1 MKDLIRFAVPADA
14 GRILEI
20 YAPYITDTVISFE
33 YDVPSLADFTAR
45 VERISSKYPYLVY
58 ELDGLVVGYAY
69 ASPYIERAAYDY
81 TVDLSVYVDAAYCG
95 QNIGECLYAALLDIL
110 AKVYVDAAY
119 CGQNIGECLYAALL
133 DILAKQG
140 FYNAYACITA
150 TNQNSLNFHKRMGF
164 TDAGTHPLAGFK
176 HGKWLD
182 VCWYY
187 KRLQADTNP
196 PQPLKQI
203 SSFNNGDL
211 LQPDETYKK

>member
-1 MKDLIRFAVPADA
+1 MKDLIRFAAPDDA

-45 VERISSKYPYLVY
+45 VERISGKYPYLVY
-58 ELDGLVVGYAY
+58 ERDGVVVGYAY

-110 AKVYVDAAY
+110 AK
-119 CGQNIGECLYAALL
+119 
-133 DILAKQG
+133 QG
-140 FYNAYACITA
+140 FYTAYACITA
-150 TNQNSLNFHKRMGF
+150 TNRNSLNFHKRMGF

>member
-1 MKDLIRFAVPADA
+1 MKDLIRFAAPADA

-45 VERISSKYPYLVY
+45 VEKISSKYPYLVY
-58 ELDGLVVGYAY
+58 ERDGVVVGYAY

-95 QNIGECLYAALLDIL
+95 QS
-110 AKVYVDAAY
+110 
-119 CGQNIGECLYAALL
+119 IGECLYAALL

-140 FYNAYACITA
+140 FYNTYACITA
-150 TNQNSLNFHKRMGF
+150 TNRNSLNFHKRMGF

-187 KRLQADTNP
+187 KRLQADTHP

-203 SSFNNGDL
+203 SNFNNGDL
-211 LQPDETYKK
+211 LQPDETYRK

>member
-1 MKDLIRFAVPADA
+1 MKDLIRFAMPTDA

-45 VERISSKYPYLVY
+45 VEKISGKYPYIVY
-58 ELDGLVVGYAY
+58 EHDGVVVGYAY

-81 TVDLSVYVDAAYCG
+81 TVDLSVYVDATYCG
-95 QNIGECLYAALLDIL
+95 QNIGECLYAS
-110 AKVYVDAAY
+110 
-119 CGQNIGECLYAALL
+119 LL

-203 SSFNNGDL
+203 SSFNNSDL

>member
-1 MKDLIRFAVPADA
+1 MKDLIRFAMPTDA

-33 YDVPSLADFTAR
+33 YDVPTLADFTAR

-58 ELDGLVVGYAY
+58 ERDGVVVGYAY

-81 TVDLSVYVDAAYCG
+81 TVDLSVYVDAT
-95 QNIGECLYAALLDIL
+95 
-110 AKVYVDAAY
+110 Y

-150 TNQNSLNFHKRMGF
+150 TNRNSLNFHKRMGF

-203 SSFNNGDL
+203 NSFNNSDL

>member
-1 MKDLIRFAVPADA
+1 MKDLIRFATPADA

-33 YDVPSLADFTAR
+33 YDVPALADFTAR
-45 VERISSKYPYLVY
+45 LERISNKYPYIVY
-58 ELDGLVVGYAY
+58 EHDGVVVAYAY

-95 QNIGECLYAALLDIL
+95 QNIGECLYAS
-110 AKVYVDAAY
+110 
-119 CGQNIGECLYAALL
+119 LL

-203 SSFNNGDL
+203 NSFNNSDL
-211 LQPDETYKK
+211 LQPDKTYKKWA

>member
-1 MKDLIRFAVPADA
+1 MKDLIRFAAPADA

-45 VERISSKYPYLVY
+45 VEKISSKYPYLVY
-58 ELDGLVVGYAY
+58 ERDGVVVGYAY

-95 QNIGECLYAALLDIL
+95 QS
-110 AKVYVDAAY
+110 
-119 CGQNIGECLYAALL
+119 IGECLYAALL

-140 FYNAYACITA
+140 FYNTYACITA
-150 TNQNSLNFHKRMGF
+150 TNRNSLNFHKRMGF

-203 SSFNNGDL
+203 SNFNNGDL
-211 LQPDETYKK
+211 LQPDETYRK

>member
-1 MKDLIRFAVPADA
+1 MKDLIRFAAPDDA

-45 VERISSKYPYLVY
+45 VKRISSKYPYLVY
-58 ELDGLVVGYAY
+58 ERDGVVVGYAY

-95 QNIGECLYAALLDIL
+95 QNIGECLYAS
-110 AKVYVDAAY
+110 
-119 CGQNIGECLYAALL
+119 LL

-164 TDAGTHPLAGFK
+164 TDASTHPLAGFK

-211 LQPDETYKK
+211 LQPYETYKQ

>member
-1 MKDLIRFAVPADA
+1 MKDLIRFAAPADA

-45 VERISSKYPYLVY
+45 AERISSKYPYIVY
-58 ELDGLVVGYAY
+58 ERDGMVVGYAY

-81 TVDLSVYVDAAYCG
+81 TVDLS
-95 QNIGECLYAALLDIL
+95 
-110 AKVYVDAAY
+110 VYVDAAY

-176 HGKWLD
+176 HGRWLD

-187 KRLQADTNP
+187 KRLQADTHP

-203 SSFNNGDL
+203 SSFNNSDL

>member
-110 AKVYVDAAY
+110 AK
-119 CGQNIGECLYAALL
+119 
-133 DILAKQG
+133 QG
-140 FYNAYACITA
+140 FYNTYACITA
-150 TNQNSLNFHKRMGF
+150 TNRNSLNFHKRMGF

-176 HGKWLD
+176 HGKWLG

>member
-1 MKDLIRFAVPADA
+1 MKDLIRFATPADA

-58 ELDGLVVGYAY
+58 ERDGVVVGYAY

-95 QNIGECLYAALLDIL
+95 QNIGECLYAS
-110 AKVYVDAAY
+110 
-119 CGQNIGECLYAALL
+119 LL

-176 HGKWLD
+176 HGRWLD

-187 KRLQADTNP
+187 KRLQADINP

-203 SSFNNGDL
+203 SSFNNSNL
-211 LQPDETYKK
+211 LQPDETYRK

>member
-110 AKVYVDAAY
+110 AK
-119 CGQNIGECLYAALL
+119 
-133 DILAKQG
+133 QG
-140 FYNAYACITA
+140 FYNTYACITA
-150 TNQNSLNFHKRMGF
+150 TNRNSLNFHKRMGF

-187 KRLQADTNP
+187 KRLQADANP

-203 SSFNNGDL
+203 NSFNNGDL
-211 LQPDETYKK
+211 LQPDKTYKK

>member
-1 MKDLIRFAVPADA
+1 MKDLIRFAAPADA

-45 VERISSKYPYLVY
+45 VEKISSKYPYLVY
-58 ELDGLVVGYAY
+58 ERDGVVVGYAY

-95 QNIGECLYAALLDIL
+95 QNIGECLYAS
-110 AKVYVDAAY
+110 
-119 CGQNIGECLYAALL
+119 LL

-196 PQPLKQI
+196 PQSLKQI

>member
-1 MKDLIRFAVPADA
+1 MKELIRFASPADA

-45 VERISSKYPYLVY
+45 VKKISTKYPYLVY
-58 ELDGLVVGYAY
+58 ERNGVVVGYAY

-95 QNIGECLYAALLDIL
+95 QNIGECLYAS
-110 AKVYVDAAY
+110 
-119 CGQNIGECLYAALL
+119 LL

-203 SSFNNGDL
+203 NSFNNGDL
-211 LQPDETYKK
+211 LQPDETYRK

>member
-1 MKDLIRFAVPADA
+1 MKDLIRFAAPADA

-33 YDVPSLADFTAR
+33 YDVPALADFTAR
-45 VERISSKYPYLVY
+45 VEKISSKYPYLVY
-58 ELDGLVVGYAY
+58 ERDGVVVGYAY

-95 QNIGECLYAALLDIL
+95 QNIGECLYT
-110 AKVYVDAAY
+110 
-119 CGQNIGECLYAALL
+119 ALL

-150 TNQNSLNFHKRMGF
+150 INQNSLNFHKRMGF

-203 SSFNNGDL
+203 SSFNNSDL

>member
-1 MKDLIRFAVPADA
+1 MKDLIRFAAPDDA

-45 VERISSKYPYLVY
+45 VERISTKYPYLVY
-58 ELDGLVVGYAY
+58 ERDGIVVGYAY

-110 AKVYVDAAY
+110 P
-119 CGQNIGECLYAALL
+119 
-133 DILAKQG
+133 KQG

-150 TNQNSLNFHKRMGF
+150 TNHNSLNFHKHMGF

-176 HGKWLD
+176 HGHWLD

-203 SSFNNGDL
+203 SSFNNSDL

>member
-1 MKDLIRFAVPADA
+1 MKDLIRFANPDDA

-20 YAPYITDTVISFE
+20 YAPYITDAVISFE

-58 ELDGLVVGYAY
+58 ERDGVVVGYAY

-95 QNIGECLYAALLDIL
+95 QNIGECLYASLLDIL
-110 AKVYVDAAY
+110 P
-119 CGQNIGECLYAALL
+119 
-133 DILAKQG
+133 KQG

-176 HGKWLD
+176 HAKWLD

-203 SSFNNGDL
+203 SIFNNGDL
-211 LQPDETYKK
+211 LQPYETYKK

>member
-1 MKDLIRFAVPADA
+1 MKDLIRFVRNQDA
-14 GRILEI
+14 ARILEI

-45 VERISSKYPYLVY
+45 VKKISSKYPYLVY
-58 ELDGLVVGYAY
+58 ERDGVVIGYAY

-95 QNIGECLYAALLDIL
+95 QSIGECLYAS
-110 AKVYVDAAY
+110 
-119 CGQNIGECLYAALL
+119 LL

-203 SSFNNGDL
+203 SSFNNSDL

>member
-1 MKDLIRFAVPADA
+1 MKDLIRFVRPQDA
-14 GRILEI
+14 ARILEI

-33 YDVPSLADFTAR
+33 YDVPELADFTAR
-45 VERISSKYPYLVY
+45 VEKISSKYPYLVY
-58 ELDGLVVGYAY
+58 ERDGVVVGYAY

-81 TVDLSVYVDAAYCG
+81 TVDLS
-95 QNIGECLYAALLDIL
+95 
-110 AKVYVDAAY
+110 VYVDAAY

-176 HGKWLD
+176 HGRWLD

-196 PQPLKQI
+196 PLPLKQI
-203 SSFNNGDL
+203 NSFNNGDL
-211 LQPDETYKK
+211 LQPDETYKKK

>member
-1 MKDLIRFAVPADA
+1 MKDLIRFAAPADA

-45 VERISSKYPYLVY
+45 VEKISSKYPYLVY
-58 ELDGLVVGYAY
+58 ERDGVVVGYAY

-95 QNIGECLYAALLDIL
+95 QS
-110 AKVYVDAAY
+110 
-119 CGQNIGECLYAALL
+119 IGECLYAALL

-140 FYNAYACITA
+140 FFNTYACITA
-150 TNQNSLNFHKRMGF
+150 TNRNSLNFHKRMGF

-187 KRLQADTNP
+187 KRLQADTHP

-203 SSFNNGDL
+203 SNFNNGDL
-211 LQPDETYKK
+211 LQPDETYRK

>member
-1 MKDLIRFAVPADA
+1 MKDLIRFANPDDA

-33 YDVPSLADFTAR
+33 YDVPALADFTAR

-58 ELDGLVVGYAY
+58 ERDGVVVGYAY

-95 QNIGECLYAALLDIL
+95 QNIGECLYAS
-110 AKVYVDAAY
+110 
-119 CGQNIGECLYAALL
+119 LL

-176 HGKWLD
+176 HGRWLD

-187 KRLQADTNP
+187 KRLQADINP

-203 SSFNNGDL
+203 SSFNNSNL
-211 LQPDETYKK
+211 LQPDETYRK

>member
-1 MKDLIRFAVPADA
+1 MKELIRFASPADA
-14 GRILEI
+14 GRILAI

-33 YDVPSLADFTAR
+33 YDVPALADFTAR
-45 VERISSKYPYLVY
+45 VEKISSKYPYLVY
-58 ELDGLVVGYAY
+58 ERDGVVVGYAY

-95 QNIGECLYAALLDIL
+95 QNIGECLYAS
-110 AKVYVDAAY
+110 
-119 CGQNIGECLYAALL
+119 LL

>member
-1 MKDLIRFAVPADA
+1 MQRLPTPGAFWKFTL
-14 GRILEI
+14 RILQI
-20 YAPYITDTVISFE
+20 PLSRLNTTYRRLRILTT
-33 YDVPSLADFTAR
+33 R
-45 VERISSKYPYLVY
+45 VERISGKYPYLVY
-58 ELDGLVVGYAY
+58 ERDGVVVGYAY

-95 QNIGECLYAALLDIL
+95 QSIGECLY
-110 AKVYVDAAY
+110 
-119 CGQNIGECLYAALL
+119 EALL

-150 TNQNSLNFHKRMGF
+150 TNHNSLNFHKRMGF

-176 HGKWLD
+176 HGRWLD

-203 SSFNNGDL
+203 SSFNNSDL
-211 LQPDETYKK
+211 LQPYETYKK

>member
-110 AKVYVDAAY
+110 AK
-119 CGQNIGECLYAALL
+119 
-133 DILAKQG
+133 QG
-140 FYNAYACITA
+140 FYNTYACITA
-150 TNQNSLNFHKRMGF
+150 TNRNSLNFHKRMGF

-176 HGKWLD
+176 HGKWLG

-203 SSFNNGDL
+203 SSFNNSDL

>member
-1 MKDLIRFAVPADA
+1 MKGLIRFATPDDA

-33 YDVPSLADFTAR
+33 YDVPTLADFTAR
-45 VERISSKYPYLVY
+45 VERISSKYPYIVY
-58 ELDGLVVGYAY
+58 ERDGMIVGYAY

-95 QNIGECLYAALLDIL
+95 QS
-110 AKVYVDAAY
+110 
-119 CGQNIGECLYAALL
+119 IGECLYAALL

-140 FYNAYACITA
+140 FYNTYACITA

-164 TDAGTHPLAGFK
+164 TDAGTHLLAGFK
-176 HGKWLD
+176 HGRWLD

-203 SSFNNGDL
+203 SSFNKGDL
-211 LQPDETYKK
+211 LQPDKTYKK

>member
-1 MKDLIRFAVPADA
+1 MKELIRFASPADA
-14 GRILEI
+14 GRILAI

-33 YDVPSLADFTAR
+33 YDVPALADFTAR
-45 VERISSKYPYLVY
+45 VEKISSKYPYLVY
-58 ELDGLVVGYAY
+58 ERGGVVVGYAY

-95 QNIGECLYAALLDIL
+95 QNIGECLYAS
-110 AKVYVDAAY
+110 
-119 CGQNIGECLYAALL
+119 LL

-187 KRLQADTNP
+187 NRLQADTNP

>member
-1 MKDLIRFAVPADA
+1 MKDLIRFAMPADA

-33 YDVPSLADFTAR
+33 YDVPSLANFTAR
-45 VERISSKYPYLVY
+45 VERISGKYPYIVY
-58 ELDGLVVGYAY
+58 ERDGVVVGYAY

-95 QNIGECLYAALLDIL
+95 QNIGECLYAS
-110 AKVYVDAAY
+110 
-119 CGQNIGECLYAALL
+119 LL

-150 TNQNSLNFHKRMGF
+150 TNRNSLNFHKRMGF

>member
-1 MKDLIRFAVPADA
+1 MKDLIRFAAPADA

-58 ELDGLVVGYAY
+58 ELDGVVVGYAY

-95 QNIGECLYAALLDIL
+95 QSIGECLYAALLDI
-110 AKVYVDAAY
+110 
-119 CGQNIGECLYAALL
+119 Q
-133 DILAKQG
+133 AKQG

-150 TNQNSLNFHKRMGF
+150 TNRNSLNFHKRMGF
-164 TDAGTHPLAGFK
+164 TGAGTHPLAGFK

-203 SSFNNGDL
+203 NSFNNSDL

>member
-1 MKDLIRFAVPADA
+1 MKDLIRFAAPADA

-45 VERISSKYPYLVY
+45 VEKISSKYPYLVY
-58 ELDGLVVGYAY
+58 ERDGVVVGYAY

-95 QNIGECLYAALLDIL
+95 QS
-110 AKVYVDAAY
+110 
-119 CGQNIGECLYAALL
+119 IGECLYAALL

-140 FYNAYACITA
+140 FYNTYACITA
-150 TNQNSLNFHKRMGF
+150 TNRNSLNFHKRMGF

-211 LQPDETYKK
+211 LQPYETYKK